1 MSRSKRQLRSFGS
14 KLFVPPIPTGF
25 RLPAQGCTVF
35 GATLGTR
42 TRHVLYPN
50 GVVSPHR
57 QPHPPD
63 TTPLG

>member
-14 KLFVPPIPTGF
+14 KPFVPPIPTGF
-25 RLPAQGCTVF
+25 RLPARGCTVF
-35 GATLGTR
+35 GATPGTR
-42 TRHVLYPN
+42 TPHVLYPK

-57 QPHPPD
+57 QIHSPD